1 MSTAT
6 QVRGLSVDLA
16 NYLETTYRPDCE
28 YVDGELR
35 ERNVGKFEHARLQSL
50 LAGWLINHEG
60 EWGIISCTKQRV
72 RISRT
77 RVRVP
82 DLVAILPGPQP
93 EVLVDQ
99 PLLVIEILSPDD
111 SYADTQERA
120 EDYRTMGVETVW
132 IIDPKTRSGRMCV
145 GTDWMAAKR
154 LVVAGT
160 PVYVELNEL
169 FAKLTP
175 AE

>member
-60 EWGIISCTKQRV
+60 EWGIISCT
-72 RISRT
+72 
-77 RVRVP
+77 
-82 DLVAILPGPQP
+82 PGRHT
-93 EVLVDQ
+93 
-99 PLLVIEILSPDD
+99 
-111 SYADTQERA
+111 AWA
-120 EDYRTMGVETVW
+120 AAGGAG
-132 IIDPKTRSGRMCV
+132 RS
-145 GTDWMAAKR
+145 A
-154 LVVAGT
+154 VAGDRDT
-160 PVYVELNEL
+160 L
-169 FAKLTP
+169 ARR
-175 AE
+175 